1 MFDIKSPI
9 FYIYKC
15 QKRFTFRG
23 VKNVMMALKIL
34 FLAVGFSLLIWV
46 NSKIKAENNGDERIK
61 HIVQLAGLGAWN
73 LIMLTA
79 GLKTL
84 LSIFDIHL
92 SFISTDATL
101 TFPVLFVFSLV
112 CYGISFLF
120 HYVSKT

>member
-1 MFDIKSPI
+1 
-9 FYIYKC
+9 
-15 QKRFTFRG
+15 
-23 VKNVMMALKIL
+23 MMALKIL

>member
-15 QKRFTFRG
+15 QKHFTFRG